1 MIVAMTVVMNYLDAT
16 IEEMIEE
23 TTADQ
28 EETIVA
34 DLCIKKN
41 VQTDLDSLVHLV
53 LVATKGVVKALM
65 ETDRNLTEIKEV
77 VIDHLDEMV
86 AEPVNLVSTVKLD
99 HLVKT
104 E

>member
-1 MIVAMTVVMNYLDAT
+1 MIVAMTVVMKDQDAT
-16 IEEMIEE
+16 IEE

-77 VIDHLDEMV
+77 VIDHLDEMA
-86 AEPVNLVSTVKLD
+86 AEPVNLDLIVNLD
-99 HLVKT
+99 HSVKT